1 MTEQSVSSAKVRTFA
16 GTRQSGEL
24 LTKRQIFKGHG
35 SLFAADQAK
44 GAEEDD
50 ERRQH
55 ARSCP
60 EWATGSTDGQA
71 DRNLANHSGRTS
83 SSCTRRSGAVDAV
96 PRHAQLPLTSCW
108 PTD

>member
-35 SLFAADQAK
+35 SVSAADQAD
-44 GAEEDD
+44 GSEEDD

-55 ARSCP
+55 ARSCQ
-60 EWATGSTDGQA
+60 E
-71 DRNLANHSGRTS
+71 
-83 SSCTRRSGAVDAV
+83 
-96 PRHAQLPLTSCW
+96 
-108 PTD
+108 